1 MGSSEERNPTFEMRR
16 NWLPGALKIRLKSL
30 FIQQLAAQDFALGA
44 VRLSWH
50 K

>member
-1 MGSSEERNPTFEMRR
+1 MRPE
-16 NWLPGALKIRLKSL
+16 WLSGALKNSLKSL
-30 FIQQLAAQDFALGA
+30 FIQQLAARDFALGA